1 MLYKKCSCGC
11 GKWFLQKNKNHNWY
25 DNEHRRRYQYAV
37 KTGKIIKQEK
47 EKAKTPEEMTPGERW
62 KAMTLA
68 QAEAECLRYHKSY
81 GKLQAMAENK
91 TLPED
96 FGLLTLKEETE

>member
-11 GKWFLQKNKNHNWY
+11 GKWFAQKNKNHNWY

-37 KTGKIIKQEK
+37 KVGKIAKKDK
-47 EKAKTPEEMTPGERW
+47 EKAKSLEEMTPGERW

-68 QAEAECLRYHKSY
+68 QASVECLHYHKSY
-81 GKLQAMAENK
+81 GQMQTMADNEM
-91 TLPED
+91 LPDD
-96 FGLLTLKEETE
+96 FGIETLKEGIE